1 MKKQLIAATIFGF
14 LGVNSLYAFP
24 NVNETMRGQ
33 MESFFD
39 ELKQT
44 HNMFNKEIFYQ
55 DEKNNYLE
63 IDLPGLNKEDIKV
76 NYNNPELLI
85 SAKTNQEKTNFKTN
99 REYNKK
105 IFVGSIDESKIKVEY
120 ISGVLKIELPKEIK
134 QQGKEIEVK

>member
-44 HNMFNKEIFYQ
+44 HNMLNKEVFYQ

-63 IDLPGLNKEDIKV
+63 IDLPGFNKEDIKV

-105 IFVGSIDESKIKVEY
+105 IFVGSINETKIQVEY